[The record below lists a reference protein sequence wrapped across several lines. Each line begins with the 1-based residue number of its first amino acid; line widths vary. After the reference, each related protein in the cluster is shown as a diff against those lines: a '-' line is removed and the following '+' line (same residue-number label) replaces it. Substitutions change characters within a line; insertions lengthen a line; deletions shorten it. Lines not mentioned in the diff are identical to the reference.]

1 MTTTTNAS
9 DISAYDHQELRK
21 RVTTSHVNA
30 NANTSSAGSRLSHVF
45 DEVKHVEQEAIDL
58 VKTLT
63 WHQIEEW
70 QKDNEYIVTGYR
82 RQVDVQK
89 STIGIF
95 VLDVL
100 DWTIGWMDRERL
112 ILSPALTAVVTFL
125 FMI

>member
-9 DISAYDHQELRK
+9 DISAYDQQELRK
-21 RVTTSHVNA
+21 RVTTSHANT

-82 RQVDVQK
+82 R
-89 STIGIF
+89 
-95 VLDVL
+95 
-100 DWTIGWMDRERL
+100 
-112 ILSPALTAVVTFL
+112 
-125 FMI
+125 